1 VGIGRHVKLCRSMS
15 SKSCIPCVLEL
26 ISLGQKIY
34 FYIPNEA
41 HQLSCLSH
49 YQASNSDASNSTHKR
64 PPPPLPKRSSLT
76 VTLAIISMFHHLY
89 KHRPGKP
96 LGAGAGDK
104 SACEPVSLEGAGEGA
119 PLILSLSHNSEQFVF
134 QKPIFSL

>member
-1 VGIGRHVKLCRSMS
+1 LPVSLSGFKFR
-15 SKSCIPCVLEL
+15 CIKQHPEKT
-26 ISLGQKIY
+26 S
-34 FYIPNEA
+34 
-41 HQLSCLSH
+41 
-49 YQASNSDASNSTHKR
+49 
-64 PPPPLPKRSSLT
+64 PPPPPKVLPNSYSSDNSHVPSFIIKGDANGKRK
-76 VTLAIISMFHHLY
+76 IY

-96 LGAGAGDK
+96 LGAGAGDI